1 MAGSSG
7 GMFDGL
13 WTYTKISKDYL
24 NIGYNFYTLT
34 PAGAYYPF
42 DGKWHVLILSVNAS
56 GEIDDNYGQCYVRPV
71 INLKANAIKY
81 GTGTSSDPYR
91 VTEN

>member
-1 MAGSSG
+1 MSPAGWYAAYNYLDSSYSYVFVVCRSGTIDDFPYSSG
-7 GMFDGL
+7 TG
-13 WTYTKISKDYL
+13 
-24 NIGYNFYTLT
+24 
-34 PAGAYYPF
+34 
-42 DGKWHVLILSVNAS
+42 
-56 GEIDDNYGQCYVRPV
+56 VRPV